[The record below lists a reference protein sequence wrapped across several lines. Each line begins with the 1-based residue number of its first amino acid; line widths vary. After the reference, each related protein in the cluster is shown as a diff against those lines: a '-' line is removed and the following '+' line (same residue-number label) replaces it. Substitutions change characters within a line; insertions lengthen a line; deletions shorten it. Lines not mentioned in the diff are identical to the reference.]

1 MVYFIISI
9 AVSLQ
14 ILFAPLF
21 ISGLNSAFDPLTSPA
36 NHAIYIAV
44 VEINHKSRATTAEV
58 VIKVFT
64 NDLEDALFNAYKK
77 HTKLESEDNCEA
89 HGLLF
94 EKYFSTHFSCVIN
107 DQERQISFKNCE
119 KNEDTLWLRFDMTCP
134 ERWNNLRLTADFLM
148 ELFPTQSNVISVFHG
163 DKKKYFRLTNSKKS
177 RQIRFAD

>member
-44 VEINHKSRATTAEV
+44 VEINHKSRTTTAEV

-64 NDLEDALFNAYKK
+64 NDLEDALVNAYKK

-89 HGLLF
+89 PGLLF
-94 EKYFSTHFSCVIN
+94 EKYFSTYFS
-107 DQERQISFKNCE
+107 
-119 KNEDTLWLRFDMTCP
+119 
-134 ERWNNLRLTADFLM
+134 
-148 ELFPTQSNVISVFHG
+148 
-163 DKKKYFRLTNSKKS
+163 
-177 RQIRFAD
+177 

>member
-14 ILFAPLF
+14 IFVVPVF
-21 ISGLNSAFDPLTSPA
+21 NSGSTSASDSLIPRTS
-36 NHAIYIAV
+36 HAIYIAV
-44 VEINHKSRATTAEV
+44 VEINHKPRTTTAEV

-107 DQERQISFKNCE
+107 DQERQISFKYCE
-119 KNEDTLWLRFDMTCP
+119 KNEDALWLRFDMTCP

-163 DKKKYFRLTNSKKS
+163 DEKKYFRLTNSKKS
-177 RQIRFAD
+177 RQIRFVD